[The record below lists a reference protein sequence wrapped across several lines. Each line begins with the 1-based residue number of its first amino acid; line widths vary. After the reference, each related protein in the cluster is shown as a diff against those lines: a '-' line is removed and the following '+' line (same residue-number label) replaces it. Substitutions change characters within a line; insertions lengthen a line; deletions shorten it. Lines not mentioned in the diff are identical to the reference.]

1 MTFFVVI
8 TALLLIAVLA
18 PRYGADSRRL
28 TDRAGG
34 PPDFLTD
41 PPERPGGRPRS
52 HSPGRS
58 RSGRRSGFAAALT
71 YHGSTPS
78 WSVSW

>member
-8 TALLLIAVLA
+8 AVLILIAVLA

-34 PPDFLTD
+34 PPDLLTD
-41 PPERPGGRPRS
+41 PPERQGSERQGPERPGGVSRSVTAPVPACAAAPVPRS
-52 HSPGRS
+52 
-58 RSGRRSGFAAALT
+58 
-71 YHGSTPS
+71 
-78 WSVSW
+78 